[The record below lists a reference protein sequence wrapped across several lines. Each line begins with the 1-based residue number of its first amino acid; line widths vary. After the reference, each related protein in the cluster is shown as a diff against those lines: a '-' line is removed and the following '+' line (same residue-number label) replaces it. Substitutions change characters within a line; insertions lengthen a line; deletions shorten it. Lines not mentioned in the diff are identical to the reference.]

1 LVDDDPASLSSG
13 SGPVLYSQGSSPV
26 LYSQGSDPLPDIET
40 QEGADAP
47 GYVLYLPTPEV
58 ASFGPEV
65 ENPYANTQA
74 FRWLQS

>member
-1 LVDDDPASLSSG
+1 
-13 SGPVLYSQGSSPV
+13 V